1 MGLVIEDLE
10 ETEPAQDEDQDNPD
24 TEPEVKSKKDL
35 SYEMFGMDS

>member
-10 ETEPAQDEDQDNPD
+10 ETEPAKDEDQEQPD
-24 TEPEVKSKKDL
+24 AESEVKSKKDL